1 MPPRVRKLL
10 SDVVKAC
17 RLIAEFVGDMSYRQY
32 AADLRTQAACERH
45 LMIAGEA
52 IARMQRE
59 HPDWASR
66 ITQAKAIKAFRNIV
80 VHEYERVDD
89 EVVYGI
95 ITRYVPMLCDEAD
108 QMLKN
113 QG

>member
-1 MPPRVRKLL
+1 MISTFL
-10 SDVVKAC
+10 D
-17 RLIAEFVGDMSYRQY
+17 GMSYPQY

-59 HPDWASR
+59 HPEWADR
-66 ITQAKAIKAFRNIV
+66 ITQAKSIKAFRNIV
-80 VHEYERVDD
+80 IHEYERVDD

-95 ITRYVPMLCDEAD
+95 VTKYVPMLRVEAE
-108 QMLKN
+108 QLL
-113 QG
+113 GGA